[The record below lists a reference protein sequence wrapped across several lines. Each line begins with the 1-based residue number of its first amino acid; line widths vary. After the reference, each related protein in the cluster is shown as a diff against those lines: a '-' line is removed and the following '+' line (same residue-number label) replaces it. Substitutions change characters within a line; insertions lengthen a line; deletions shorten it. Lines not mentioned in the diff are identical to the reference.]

1 MTLITG
7 PGGGT
12 ASMTTERD
20 AQPLIPEP
28 VAKEIITGATEGSA
42 ALSLFRRL
50 PDMTSR
56 TFRMPVLD
64 SLGAAS

>member
-1 MTLITG
+1 
-7 PGGGT
+7 
-12 ASMTTERD
+12 MTTERD